1 MIRVKAGGEWGVDG
15 LGLVYME
22 LGDPRQVRRPA

>member
-15 LGLVYME
+15 LRLVYME
-22 LGDPRQVRRPA
+22 AGDPRKVRRPA